1 MSHHQLNTVDDVC
14 VCFPNRQMLNIKDSI
29 QSEKRDEKYQK
40 KQSAGCIR
48 FGIFNFFLN
57 FQ

>member
-1 MSHHQLNTVDDVC
+1 MSHHQLNTLDDVC

-40 KQSAGCIR
+40 KKQTISWLHQIWD
-48 FGIFNFFLN
+48 F
-57 FQ
+57 

>member
-1 MSHHQLNTVDDVC
+1 MSHHQLNTLDDVC

-40 KQSAGCIR
+40 KTNNQLVASDLG
-48 FGIFNFFLN
+48 FLIFF
-57 FQ
+57 